1 MQPVHTVVFDTF
13 ADVTVIKHY
22 LSIPGHVVADV
33 ESLFRTQIAGGS
45 LIKAEHDLVAMTSWG
60 EVVELG
66 TSNAYIPLRIDS
78 PEAVAATI
86 LSGFS
91 PLKPDEAV
99 LLQWVVTP
107 TRHQAV
113 PEPER
118 TSWFSAEVD
127 ASRAKAKL
135 TEPLFLA
142 VGRLASKGES
152 AEGLI
157 RRLYTGLSSTHA
169 YRMKFTRQVATRNHL
184 TERIRRRSGMLVFP
198 ATLNALELSVVIG
211 YPFGAPN
218 VPGLPMG
225 RARHL
230 APDHMI
236 PSEGGIGVGRS
247 SFPGMEDRRLAI
259 PIKGLMMHEWVIGPT
274 GSGKSALLHNQAT
287 DLMKAGHGLALI
299 EPKGDL
305 ARDVLST
312 VPQHRVNDVI
322 WFDPTDAARPI
333 GLNVLAGPDPER
345 TASHIVGLFKA
356 LYGDSWGPR
365 LE

>member
-1 MQPVHTVVFDTF
+1 MFYAVSVLLVGAGGTGTALLVVVIVVRSRQRRRHDRYRRIYLCNFPRDLPHGAVLNFVRALSGLPTPRFMQPVHTVVFDTF
-13 ADVTVIKHY
+13 ADVTGIKHY

-66 TSNAYIPLRIDS
+66 TSNAYIP
-78 PEAVAATI
+78 
-86 LSGFS
+86 
-91 PLKPDEAV
+91 
-99 LLQWVVTP
+99 
-107 TRHQAV
+107 
-113 PEPER
+113 
-118 TSWFSAEVD
+118 
-127 ASRAKAKL
+127 
-135 TEPLFLA
+135 
-142 VGRLASKGES
+142 
-152 AEGLI
+152 
-157 RRLYTGLSSTHA
+157 RLYTGLSSTHA